1 MLVEASMLAL
11 TEYFRYIPSNI
22 RLLIVMRRT
31 GCAAGDTAA
40 GIDFGLNAYHTRS
53 SF

>member
-40 GIDFGLNAYHTRS
+40 LNA
-53 SF
+53 